1 MGTLV
6 IAMGRPGKAGEDKT
20 SPASS
25 SSEKPM
31 KNKMMKSGM
40 VMLPVSKFEVNDG
53 GDNVAPEVGDSV
65 ELSGTIDMIENGVAH
80 VNVEHAMSESESKDK
95 SEDMAEGENSMS
107 EEERMMKMAEE
118 SDKENYS

>member
-1 MGTLV
+1 M
-6 IAMGRPGKAGEDKT
+6 
-20 SPASS
+20 
-25 SSEKPM
+25 
-31 KNKMMKSGM
+31 NKMLKSGM
-40 VMLPVSKFEVNDG
+40 VMLPVSKFEMNDG
-53 GDNVAPEVGDSV
+53 SENVSPEVGDSV

-107 EEERMMKMAEE
+107 EEEKMMKMAEE

>member
-6 IAMGRPGKAGEDKT
+6 IAMSPRKAGEGQT
-20 SPASS
+20 SPAYS

-31 KNKMMKSGM
+31 NKMMKSGM
-40 VMLPVSKFEVNDG
+40 VMLPVSKFEMNDG
-53 GDNVAPEVGDSV
+53 SENVSPEVGDSV

-107 EEERMMKMAEE
+107 EEEKMMKMAEE
-118 SDKENYS
+118 SDKNNYS

>member
-25 SSEKPM
+25 STEKPM
-31 KNKMMKSGM
+31 KNKMKSGM

-118 SDKENYS
+118 SDKESYS

>member
-6 IAMGRPGKAGEDKT
+6 IAMGPRKAGEDKT

-31 KNKMMKSGM
+31 NKMMKSGM
-40 VMLPVSKFEVNDG
+40 VMLPISKFEMNDG
-53 GDNVAPEVGDSV
+53 SENVSPEVGDSV

-107 EEERMMKMAEE
+107 EEEKMMKLAEE
-118 SDKENYS
+118 SDKKNYS

>member
-6 IAMGRPGKAGEDKT
+6 IAMSPRKAGEDKT

-31 KNKMMKSGM
+31 NKMMKSGM
-40 VMLPVSKFEVNDG
+40 VMLPVSKFEMNDG
-53 GDNVAPEVGDSV
+53 SENVAPEVGDSV

-80 VNVEHAMSESESKDK
+80 VNVEHAMTENESKDK
-95 SEDMAEGENSMS
+95 SEDMSEGENSMS
-107 EEERMMKMAEE
+107 EEEKMMKMAEE

>member
-6 IAMGRPGKAGEDKT
+6 IAMGPRKAGEDKT

-31 KNKMMKSGM
+31 NKMMKSGM
-40 VMLPVSKFEVNDG
+40 VMLPVSKFEMNDG
-53 GDNVAPEVGDSV
+53 SENVSPEVGDSV

-80 VNVEHAMSESESKDK
+80 VNVEHAMSESGSKDK

-107 EEERMMKMAEE
+107 EEEKMMKMAEE

>member
-25 SSEKPM
+25 ATEKPM
-31 KNKMMKSGM
+31 KKMMKSGM
-40 VMLPVSKFEVNDG
+40 VMLPLSKFEVNDG
-53 GDNVAPEVGDSV
+53 GEDVAPEVGDSV
-65 ELSGTIDMIENGVAH
+65 ELSGTIHMIENGIAH
-80 VNVEHAMSESESKDK
+80 VNVEHAMTENEPKDK
-95 SEDMAEGENSMS
+95 SEDKAEGEDSMS
-107 EEERMMKMAEE
+107 EEERMMKLAEE

>member
-6 IAMGRPGKAGEDKT
+6 IAMSPRKAGEDKT

-31 KNKMMKSGM
+31 NKMMKSGM
-40 VMLPVSKFEVNDG
+40 VMLPISKFEMNDG
-53 GDNVAPEVGDSV
+53 SENVSPEVGDSV

-107 EEERMMKMAEE
+107 EEEKMMKMAEE
-118 SDKENYS
+118 SDKNNYS

>member
-1 MGTLV
+1 MGTMLV
-6 IAMGRPGKAGEDKT
+6 IGMGPRKAGEDKT

-31 KNKMMKSGM
+31 NKMMKSGM
-40 VMLPVSKFEVNDG
+40 VMLPVSKFEMNDG
-53 GDNVAPEVGDSV
+53 SENVSPEVGDSV

-107 EEERMMKMAEE
+107 EEEKMMKLAEE
-118 SDKENYS
+118 SDKKNYS

>member
-6 IAMGRPGKAGEDKT
+6 IAMGPRKAGEDKT
-20 SPASS
+20 SPAPSS
-25 SSEKPM
+25 SGKPM
-31 KNKMMKSGM
+31 NKMLKSGM
-40 VMLPVSKFEVNDG
+40 VMLPVSKFEMNDG
-53 GDNVAPEVGDSV
+53 SENVSPEVGDSV

-107 EEERMMKMAEE
+107 EEEKMMKMAEE

>member
-25 SSEKPM
+25 STEKPM
-31 KNKMMKSGM
+31 KNKMKSGM

-65 ELSGTIDMIENGVAH
+65 ELSGTIDMIENGIAH

>member
-6 IAMGRPGKAGEDKT
+6 IAMSPRKAGEGKT

-31 KNKMMKSGM
+31 NKMMKSGM
-40 VMLPVSKFEVNDG
+40 VMLPVSKFEMNDG
-53 GDNVAPEVGDSV
+53 SENVSPEVGDSV

-80 VNVEHAMSESESKDK
+80 VNVEHAMTESESKDK

-107 EEERMMKMAEE
+107 EEEKMMKMAEE

>member
-1 MGTLV
+1 MGTMLV
-6 IAMGRPGKAGEDKT
+6 IGMGPRKAGEDKT

-31 KNKMMKSGM
+31 NKMMKSGM
-40 VMLPVSKFEVNDG
+40 VMLPVSKFEMNDG
-53 GDNVAPEVGDSV
+53 TEDVSPEVGDSV
-65 ELSGTIDMIENGVAH
+65 ELSGTIDMIENGIAH

-95 SEDMAEGENSMS
+95 SEDIAEGENSMS
-107 EEERMMKMAEE
+107 EEEKMMKLAEE

>member
-6 IAMGRPGKAGEDKT
+6 IAMGPRKAGEDKT

-31 KNKMMKSGM
+31 NKMLKSGM
-40 VMLPVSKFEVNDG
+40 VMLPVSKFEMNDG
-53 GDNVAPEVGDSV
+53 SENVSPEVGDSV

-107 EEERMMKMAEE
+107 EEEKMMKMAEE
-118 SDKENYS
+118 SDKKNYS

>member
-6 IAMGRPGKAGEDKT
+6 IAMGPRKAGEDKT

-31 KNKMMKSGM
+31 NKMMKSGM
-40 VMLPVSKFEVNDG
+40 VMLPVSKFEMNDG
-53 GDNVAPEVGDSV
+53 SENVSPEVGDSV

-95 SEDMAEGENSMS
+95 SEDMSEGENSMS
-107 EEERMMKMAEE
+107 EEEKMMKMAEE
-118 SDKENYS
+118 SDKNNYS

>member
-6 IAMGRPGKAGEDKT
+6 IAMSPRKAGEGKT

-31 KNKMMKSGM
+31 NKMMKSGM
-40 VMLPVSKFEVNDG
+40 VMLPVSKFEMNDG
-53 GDNVAPEVGDSV
+53 SEDVSPEVGDSV
-65 ELSGTIDMIENGVAH
+65 ELSGTIDMIENGIAH

-107 EEERMMKMAEE
+107 EEEKMMKMAEE

>member
-6 IAMGRPGKAGEDKT
+6 IAMGHRKAGEDKT

-31 KNKMMKSGM
+31 NKMMKSGM
-40 VMLPVSKFEVNDG
+40 VMLPISKFEMNDG
-53 GDNVAPEVGDSV
+53 SENVSPEVGDSV

-107 EEERMMKMAEE
+107 EEEKMMKLAEE
-118 SDKENYS
+118 SDKKNYS

>member
-6 IAMGRPGKAGEDKT
+6 IAMGPRKAGEGKT

-31 KNKMMKSGM
+31 EKMTKSGM
-40 VMLPVSKFEVNDG
+40 VMLPVSKFEMNDG
-53 GDNVAPEVGDSV
+53 GENVAPEVGDSV
-65 ELSGTIDMIENGVAH
+65 ELSGTIDMIKNGVAH
-80 VNVEHAMSESESKDK
+80 VMVEHAVSENAPNDK
-95 SEDMAEGENSMS
+95 SEDMSEGENSSS
-107 EEERMMKMAEE
+107 EEEKMIKMAEE

>member
-6 IAMGRPGKAGEDKT
+6 IAMSPRKAGEGKT

-31 KNKMMKSGM
+31 NKMIKSGM
-40 VMLPVSKFEVNDG
+40 VMLPVSKFEMNDG
-53 GDNVAPEVGDSV
+53 SENVSPEVGDSV

-107 EEERMMKMAEE
+107 EEEKMMKMAEE
-118 SDKENYS
+118 SDKNNYS

>member
-6 IAMGRPGKAGEDKT
+6 IAMGPRNAGEGKT

-31 KNKMMKSGM
+31 NKMMKSGM
-40 VMLPVSKFEVNDG
+40 VMLPVSKFEMNDG
-53 GDNVAPEVGDSV
+53 SENVSPEVGDSV

-107 EEERMMKMAEE
+107 EEEKMMKMAEE
-118 SDKENYS
+118 SDKNNYS

>member
-6 IAMGRPGKAGEDKT
+6 IAMSPRKAGEDKT

-31 KNKMMKSGM
+31 NKMMKSGM
-40 VMLPVSKFEVNDG
+40 VMLPISKFEMNDG
-53 GDNVAPEVGDSV
+53 SENVSPEVGDSV

-80 VNVEHAMSESESKDK
+80 VNVEHAMTESESKDK

-107 EEERMMKMAEE
+107 EEEKMMKMAEE
-118 SDKENYS
+118 SDKNNYS

>member
-6 IAMGRPGKAGEDKT
+6 IAMGPRKAGEGQT

-31 KNKMMKSGM
+31 EKMTKSGM
-40 VMLPVSKFEVNDG
+40 VMLPVSKFEMNDG
-53 GDNVAPEVGDSV
+53 GENVAPEVGDSV
-65 ELSGTIDMIENGVAH
+65 ELSGIIDIIKDGIAH
-80 VNVEHAMSESESKDK
+80 VYVEHAVTENTPKD
-95 SEDMAEGENSMS
+95 EGEKSMS
-107 EEERMMKMAEE
+107 DEERMMKMAEE

>member
-1 MGTLV
+1 
-6 IAMGRPGKAGEDKT
+6 MGRPGKAGEDKT

-31 KNKMMKSGM
+31 HNKMMKSGM

-65 ELSGTIDMIENGVAH
+65 ELSGTIDMIENGIAH
-80 VNVEHAMSESESKDK
+80 VNVEHAMTENESSDK
-95 SEDMAEGENSMS
+95 SEDKSEGEDSMS

>member
-6 IAMGRPGKAGEDKT
+6 IAMGPRKAGEGQT

-31 KNKMMKSGM
+31 NKMMKSGM
-40 VMLPVSKFEVNDG
+40 VMLPISKFEMNDG
-53 GDNVAPEVGDSV
+53 SENVSPEVGDSV

-107 EEERMMKMAEE
+107 EEEKMMKLAEE
-118 SDKENYS
+118 SDKKNYS